1 MIKEPSEKE
10 TINILLNTKKYYE
23 KFHNVHIT
31 NKQLELIVSLS
42 TKYIK
47 DRYNP
52 DKSLDMLDKIC
63 SKIKLK
69 NIIDNDQI
77 KINKLNSQKINYIKN
92 NEFNKAKQ
100 ISNIINNYKKDKL
113 KIDESTIYE
122 AFNITKKNTFGF
134 CS

>member
-1 MIKEPSEKE
+1 
-10 TINILLNTKKYYE
+10 
-23 KFHNVHIT
+23 
-31 NKQLELIVSLS
+31 
-42 TKYIK
+42 
-47 DRYNP
+47 
-52 DKSLDMLDKIC
+52 MLDKIC